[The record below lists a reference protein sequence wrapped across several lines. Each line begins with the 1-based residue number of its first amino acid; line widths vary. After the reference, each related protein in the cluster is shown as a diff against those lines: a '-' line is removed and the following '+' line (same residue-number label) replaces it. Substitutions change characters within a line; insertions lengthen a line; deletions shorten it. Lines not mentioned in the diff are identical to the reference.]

1 MQKRKLSKDQQGK
14 NVQLL
19 ATGKRLL
26 LSNWSFA
33 EVLTSHLTTG
43 QYIGITCLVH
53 LTGVDLMALQSIHE
67 LRELKSLVGQEHTLL
82 EVQA

>member
-33 EVLTSHLTTG
+33 EVLTNHLTTG

-53 LTGVDLMALQSIHE
+53 LTAVDLMALQSIHE